1 MSLKLEQYRNYEGLD
16 LSFDAENAI
25 TTIVGQN
32 GQGKTN
38 ILEAIYLLA
47 LSKSFRTSKQTD
59 LIRWDSD
66 YCRVKGAFE
75 TVNGPLELEAF
86 YGIPP
91 QPTRS
96 LKKNGVKT
104 SNVKFI
110 GNCQIVFFHPE
121 DLNML
126 YLGPDL
132 RRRYLDILN
141 IQVNPHYYTALRAYK
156 RILTQRNSLLKQI
169 KEGIASEDDLA
180 VWDEQLAEQGDA
192 LVAERTKTVEFLHQ
206 RLTDVYSGIAQQED
220 TVEVKYECALN
231 GAKNM
236 GEALKASLPKDL
248 RAEFTTVGPHRDD
261 ITLFLNGR
269 PLASHASRGEYR
281 SLLLAIK
288 LLELTFYE
296 EKTSEKPI
304 LLLDDVFSELDP
316 ERQNMLL
323 SSIGGY
329 QTIITTTHMEDHL
342 MDRAHKGLRTVEQG
356 SIKPLQAPKQ
366 A

>member
-1 MSLKLEQYRNYEGLD
+1 MRLKSLKLEQYRNYEA
-16 LSFDAENAI
+16 LSLTFDANQHI

-47 LSKSFRTSKQTD
+47 LTKSFRTSKQQD
-59 LIRWDSD
+59 LIQWEKD
-66 YCRVKGAFE
+66 YCRVRGVFE
-75 TVNGPLELEAF
+75 TSEQSLELETF

-141 IQVNPHYYTALRAYK
+141 IQVNPHYYAALRSYK
-156 RILTQRNSLLKQI
+156 RILTQRNSLLKLI
-169 KEGIASEDDLA
+169 KEGHSTIQDLEI
-180 VWDEQLAEQGDA
+180 WDQQLVEQAEKIIE
-192 LVAERTKTVEFLHQ
+192 ERRKTVRFLNE
-206 RLTDVYSGIAQQED
+206 RISEMYRKISQQD
-220 TVEVKYECALN
+220 HMVEVEYLCALS
-231 GAKNM
+231 GCTTM
-236 GEALKASLPKDL
+236 EEALQKAQTRDL
-248 RAEFTTVGPHRDD
+248 QAEFTTVGPHRDD
-261 ITLFLNGR
+261 ISFLLNGR
-269 PLASHASRGEYR
+269 SLPSHASRGEYR
-281 SLLLAIK
+281 SLLLTMK
-288 LLELTFYE
+288 LLELNMYE
-296 EKTSEKPI
+296 ETTGEKPI

-316 ERQNMLL
+316 VRQTMLL
-323 SSIGGY
+323 ENIEGY
-329 QTIITTTHMEDHL
+329 QTLITTTHIEDHL
-342 MDRAHKGLRTVEQG
+342 AERSHAGLQKVEKGTLSPVN
-356 SIKPLQAPKQ
+356 A
-366 A
+366 